1 MSFREHRK
9 NRGREQKKE
18 FVKRLQY
25 AMNWAGVGAMEL
37 SRRMLQYEQYPE
49 YMDALQIKHLDE
61 RNKACNDIAASRL
74 QLITDLRDPDTT
86 MPDSLTIQSLSMAL
100 GCSADYLLG
109 IIDVPTHEIKT
120 VQEITHLSNDTV
132 QKLIDFHFSEDTD
145 MFLGFLLGRQ
155 QKPGENSPSFGCKT
169 YFGALAEYLYSLY
182 YVLKGA
188 EPSPTPIVSTLS
200 LITSPVVQEFELIL
214 VEYISTFCCRM
225 DSDHAYEVIRAYHD
239 KPYNFKIIVHKNK

>member
-1 MSFREHRK
+1 MMSFREHRK
-9 NRGREQKKE
+9 NRGREQKRE

-25 AMNWAGVGAMEL
+25 AMNWAGVSAMEL

-74 QLITDLRDPDTT
+74 QLITDLRDPDKT

-120 VQEITHLSNDTV
+120 VQEITHLSVETV
-132 QKLIDFHFSEDTD
+132 QKMVAFRFDESSDD
-145 MFLGFLLGRQ
+145 FLGFLFDKQQEPREDSSLLGD
-155 QKPGENSPSFGCKT
+155 KT
-169 YFGALAEYLYSLY
+169 YFEA
-182 YVLKGA
+182 
-188 EPSPTPIVSTLS
+188 
-200 LITSPVVQEFELIL
+200 L
-214 VEYISTFCCRM
+214 VEMMWLARSSVNLIKDERSVLNMISGTVVKAFERVLVQYVFRFRSSRESRLA
-225 DSDHAYEVIRAYHD
+225 DNIIEAYHAD
-239 KPYNFKIIVHKNK
+239 STSLKIGKHRSK